1 MKVKVKVKVKVNVKD
16 FVTLSLIAFFMS
28 SCASGQFHSKR
39 SSRGHSDQ
47 ISEKKSSYRV
57 RGKDKTGVLSAREQA
72 KLRENVGEW
81 RWPVNDVQIT
91 SHFGERS
98 GNHHDGIDL
107 RAGIGTPVYA
117 ASNGSVIYSGSRI
130 SGYGKMIVL
139 KHEKKLSSVYA
150 HNSKIYVKKGQKVRR
165 GQLIALSGNTGRS
178 SGPHVH
184 FEIRQGVT
192 AINPSS
198 LMVSPAVAREA
209 NRRIATST
217 RSSEKIRSKKRRNSR
232 YEQYETRR
240 VSQSSR
246 VTRSVN

>member
-1 MKVKVKVKVKVNVKD
+1 MKWKVKD
-16 FVTLSLIAFFMS
+16 LVTLSLIAFFMS
-28 SCASGQFHSKR
+28 SCASGQFP
-39 SSRGHSDQ
+39 SRRASRAHSDR
-47 ISEKKSSYRV
+47 ITEKQSSYRV
-57 RGKDKTGVLSAREQA
+57 RGKDETGVLSSREQA
-72 KLRENVGEW
+72 KLKENVGDW

-107 RAGIGTPVYA
+107 RASIGTPVYA
-117 ASNGSVIYSGSRI
+117 ASAGSVLYSGSKI

-139 KHEKKLSSVYA
+139 KHPKKLSSVYA
-150 HNSKIYVKKGQKVRR
+150 HNSKIYVKKGQTVRR

-192 AINPSS
+192 AINPAS
-198 LMVSPAVAREA
+198 LMVSPAIAREA
-209 NRRIATST
+209 NRRIAASSRGST
-217 RSSEKIRSKKRRNSR
+217 GSEKKRRKRRNSR
-232 YEQYETRR
+232 YDQYETRR

-246 VTRSVN
+246 ISRSGS